1 MGVRNSEGP
10 LQGPGFPCGSAGK
23 ESACNAGDLASI
35 PGLGRFPGEG
45 KGYPLQCSGLENS
58 MDCIVHGVSKS
69 QTQMSSFHFCRLLTS
84 PICCPIKVHNILVF
98 GILSICNYQWS
109 HWHCG
114 EKKNT
119 VEGQAGLH
127 GDWDPLQ
134 TCPVLLFG
142 MLWSFLL
149 TRVAFYGTDPTSL
162 TSQDSYSW
170 MASFDSYAS
179 YLPSLAVDSRFF
191 LPLLTVAITVSA
203 HSKSIPISMSAK
215 W

>member
-1 MGVRNSEGP
+1 MG
-10 LQGPGFPCGSAGK
+10 
-23 ESACNAGDLASI
+23 SI
-35 PGLGRFPGEG
+35 PGLGRSPGEG
-45 KGYPLQCSGLENS
+45 KGYPLQCSGLENY

-69 QTQMSSFHFCRLLTS
+69 QTRMSSFHFCRLLTS
-84 PICCPIKVHNILVF
+84 PVCCPVKVHNILVF
-98 GILSICNYQWS
+98 WILSICNYQWS

-114 EKKNT
+114 EKKISWR
-119 VEGQAGLH
+119 GRQACMGTGTHCKH
-127 GDWDPLQ
+127 GG
-134 TCPVLLFG
+134 PVLLFG

-170 MASFDSYAS
+170 MVSFDSYTS
-179 YLPSLAVDSRFF
+179 YPPSLAVDSRFF